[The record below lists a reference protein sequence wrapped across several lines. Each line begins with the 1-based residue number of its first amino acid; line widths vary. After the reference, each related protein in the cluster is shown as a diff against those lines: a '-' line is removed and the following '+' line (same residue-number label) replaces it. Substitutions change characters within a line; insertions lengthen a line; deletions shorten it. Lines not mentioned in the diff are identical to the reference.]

1 MTLKERIKEL
11 EKSNDDLRYNNL
23 MMKIHLDLLATDINS
38 LASQKILAKYRRL
51 RLIRKEQY
59 LEGQN

>member
-1 MTLKERIKEL
+1 MTLKEQIKDL
-11 EKSNDDLRYNNL
+11 EKANKKLRYDNL

-38 LASQKILAKYRRL
+38 LASQRILAKYRRL
-51 RLIRKEQY
+51 RLIKKEQC